1 MDPEQPRDDDGPF
14 EKGLEQFRSM
24 VGSEHAEKIRSEW
37 QRVSPDFEQFVLSVL
52 AGGVWTR
59 KQLDLRTRSLIT
71 VTTLAALGRP
81 RGLRLN
87 IEMALGNGASREEI
101 REALLH
107 VAFYAGFPA
116 AWEGLQV
123 ADEVFQEQDSRK

>member
-1 MDPEQPRDDDGPF
+1 MTGDDDPLQ
-14 EKGLEQFRSM
+14 KGMEQFRNM
-24 VGSEHAEKIRSEW
+24 AGAEHAEKIRSQW
-37 QRVSPDFEQFVLSVL
+37 RRVSPDFEHFVLSVL
-52 AGGVWTR
+52 SGAVWTR
-59 KQLDLRTRSLIT
+59 KQLDLRTRSLVT
-71 VTTLAALGRP
+71 VATLAALGRS

-101 REALLH
+101 REALLQ

-123 ADEVFQEQDSRK
+123 ADEVFRERDSQG